1 MRSILVHADHDAA
14 FEGRL
19 QVALDLA
26 RRFEGHVTLMIATPL
41 QQFVSF
47 DPFGGTY
54 FAAEALAAAQ
64 AEDLA
69 LESRLADRLADE
81 DVPWDIA
88 MADGD
93 VAGALAG
100 AATFADLAVVSLPAS
115 EGKGR
120 GDLPLLAGDVALAAP
135 VPVLALPRD
144 VKTLD
149 LEGPVM
155 IAWNGSSEAAHA
167 LHAALPLLQ
176 GRAVTLVAVDEEG
189 GDKDGFPAT
198 DALRYL
204 SRHDIHAELK
214 SVARSGESVG
224 ERLVAEAEALG
235 ARLIVTGAFGRSR
248 LRETLFGGVTRHL
261 LLHSRTPLLLA
272 H

>member
-1 MRSILVHADHDAA
+1 MRSILVHADNDSA

-26 RRFEGHVTLMIATPL
+26 RRFEGHATLLIATPL

-64 AEDLA
+64 ADDLA
-69 LESRLADRLADE
+69 LESRLAERLAGE

-93 VAGALAG
+93 IAGALAG
-100 AATFADLAVVSLPAS
+100 AATFADLAVVSLPAAKD
-115 EGKGR
+115 ERHGG
-120 GDLPLLAGDVALAAP
+120 PPAMLAGDLAVSAAA
-135 VPVLALPRD
+135 PVLALPRGASALAGEAPAM
-144 VKTLD
+144 V
-149 LEGPVM
+149 
-155 IAWNGSSEAAHA
+155 AWNGSAQAAHA
-167 LHAALPLLQ
+167 LRAAIPLLG
-176 GRAVTLVAVDEEG
+176 GRPVVLVTV
-189 GDKDGFPAT
+189 GDDDGDFPAT

-204 SRHDIHAELK
+204 SRHDIHAELRTVDRGDK
-214 SVARSGESVG
+214 TVE
-224 ERLVAEAEALG
+224 ERLEQEALAMG
-235 ARLIVTGAFGRSR
+235 AGLIVMGAFGRSR
-248 LRETLFGGVTRHL
+248 LRETIFGGVTHYL
-261 LLHSRTPLLLA
+261 LTSSRIPLFLA

>member
-1 MRSILVHADHDAA
+1 MRSILVHADKDAA

-19 QVALDLA
+19 QTALDLA
-26 RRFEGHVTLMIATPL
+26 RKFEGHVTLLIATPL
-41 QQFVSF
+41 RQFVSF

-69 LESRLADRLADE
+69 LESRLAERLADE

-100 AATFADLAVVSLPAS
+100 AATFADLAIVSLPAG
-115 EGKGR
+115 EGEGR
-120 GDLPLLAGDVALAAP
+120 GDLPLLAGDVALAAS
-135 VPVLALPRD
+135 VPVLALPRET
-144 VKTLD
+144 KSFAP
-149 LEGPVM
+149 EGSVM
-155 IAWNGSSEAAHA
+155 VAWNGSTQSARA
-167 LHAALPLLQ
+167 LRAALPLLQ
-176 GRAVTLVAVDEEG
+176 ERAVTLVTVDEED

-204 SRHDIHAELK
+204 SRHDIHGELK
-214 SVARSGESVG
+214 TVARSAESVG
-224 ERLVAEAEALG
+224 QQLVAEAAALG
-235 ARLIVTGAFGRSR
+235 AGVIVTGAFGRSR

-261 LLHSRTPLLLA
+261 LSHSRTPLLLA